1 MASFIVCFHK
11 PEDVNMIRNFL
22 GHSGYVVA
30 CSCMSGARA
39 LEACDKLEDGIVIC
53 GYRLSDML
61 CLDLYDSLPKAFRML
76 VMCSPQVWE
85 YAPPKGLEVLD
96 MPVRAAELRARV
108 SSLEE
113 DFTQWREQE
122 RRRKGKRRLP
132 RDPQE
137 EALILE
143 AKALLEQK
151 RSMGEAE
158 AHRYLQKLAMD
169 TGVSLPEAA
178 AKVKVSFQ
186 SR

>member
-1 MASFIVCFHK
+1 MKIIDRAKYPLVYRDEQEYYEQFGEYVRQFVEKNGLNLEIM
-11 PEDVNMIRNFL
+11 DVQGEF
-22 GHSGYVVA
+22 VTPT
-30 CSCMSGARA
+30 GAA
-39 LEACDKLEDGIVIC
+39 IAAAVKT
-53 GYRLSDML
+53 SDV
-61 CLDLYDSLPKAFRML
+61 LPKAFRML

-113 DFTQWREQE
+113 DFTQWRKQE

-143 AKALLEQK
+143 AKALLEQR